1 MIKNKLKEC
10 CNYCNSIDIKTD
22 SGGHFNAYG
31 DLVDIKVYIH
41 CAHSEVCKKYLD
53 EIRSTSTIV
62 WTPFTT
68 EDEVFDNLKDHY
80 WYLIVDDRFGTP
92 VKAKWHSDACQ
103 FTYLVEHESI
113 ECPALYDDP
122 QHIQA
127 YAELC
132 DCSEIRRNL

>member
-1 MIKNKLKEC
+1 MIKNELKEC
-10 CNYCNSIDIKTD
+10 CNNCEHIDLETNTD
-22 SGGHFNAYG
+22 RIFTGMDCYITT
-31 DLVDIKVYIH
+31 VDIYCKH
-41 CAHSEVCKKYLD
+41 APVCKKYLD

-68 EDEVFDNLKDHY
+68 KDEVFDNLKDHY
-80 WYLIVDDRFGTP
+80 WYLIIDDRFGTP
-92 VKAKWHSDACQ
+92 VKAKWHSDTCQ

-127 YAELC
+127 YAKLC